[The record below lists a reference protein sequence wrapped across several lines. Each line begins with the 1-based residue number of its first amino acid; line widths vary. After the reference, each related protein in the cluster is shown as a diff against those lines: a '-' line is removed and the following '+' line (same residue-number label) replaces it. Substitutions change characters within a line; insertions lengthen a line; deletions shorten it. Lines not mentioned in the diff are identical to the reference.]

1 MKTPLEIMEEATAEV
16 ARNLFNIKYPEG
28 NPLEMK
34 KQMDECISDSV
45 FVINN
50 FMRIS
55 SSIASKDLEDVEAVQ
70 E

>member
-1 MKTPLEIMEEATAEV
+1 MKSPLEIMEEATADV
-16 ARNLFNIKYPEG
+16 ARNLFNMRYPEG

-34 KQMDECISDSV
+34 KQMDECVSDTV

-55 SSIASKDLEDVEAVQ
+55 ANIAKENENVE
-70 E
+70 